1 MDAFINRKDIKER
14 TTQWFEDRQN
24 YIDSQLKLK
33 TGLEKESF
41 EAWNK
46 FGFVIIIAKK
56 EFDENNPRIYP
67 DSGDTIFM
75 GSACG
80 ELAIVYFCQIFNQ
93 GGGSTDV
100 IQNKK
105 TQAAYSEVLINTFKA
120 EDLEDFKNFV
130 KNIKR
135 IRDTRI
141 AHLCAKSIEYEKR
154 EPSIVSYK
162 IGQAWRDL
170 DMDYFIR
177 ILEPFKKGIKDHISK
192 LLSL

>member
-1 MDAFINRKDIKER
+1 MNEPQVDKLIARLGLWTTSIEETKKLLKLHRRSMDAFINRKDIKER

-80 ELAIVYFCQIFNQ
+80 ELAIVYFCQI
-93 GGGSTDV
+93 
-100 IQNKK
+100 
-105 TQAAYSEVLINTFKA
+105 
-120 EDLEDFKNFV
+120 
-130 KNIKR
+130 
-135 IRDTRI
+135 
-141 AHLCAKSIEYEKR
+141 
-154 EPSIVSYK
+154 
-162 IGQAWRDL
+162 
-170 DMDYFIR
+170 YF
-177 ILEPFKKGIKDHISK
+177 G
-192 LLSL
+192 